1 MSEAIKQEIQR
12 RAINGKIDCAVA
24 RKIADDLGV
33 TYKEVGEA
41 ADKLSIKIKA
51 CQLGCF

>member
-1 MSEAIKQEIQR
+1 MSETIKQEIQK
-12 RAINGKIDCAVA
+12 RAIDGRIDCAVA
-24 RKIADDLGV
+24 RKIAEDLGV

-41 ADKLSIKIKA
+41 ADKLGIKIKA